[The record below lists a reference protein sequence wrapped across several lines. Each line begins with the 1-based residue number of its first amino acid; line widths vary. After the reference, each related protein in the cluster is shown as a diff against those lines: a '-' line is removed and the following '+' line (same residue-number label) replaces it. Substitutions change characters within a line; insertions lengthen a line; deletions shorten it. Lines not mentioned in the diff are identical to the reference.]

1 MKNINRVDFLK
12 RSNKTLEAIIDM
24 LDKLSD
30 IKLADLDQKRTALV
44 IIDMINGFTKEGALK
59 SSRVEEITPAIAKLS
74 ALCDQKDIQKVVFAD
89 CHTEESPEFMSYPV
103 HCLKGS
109 YESEIVDE
117 IKSIGGYELIEKNS
131 TNGFLEEKF
140 HMWLDKNKQLD
151 TFVLTGDCT
160 DICVLQFALT
170 LKTWFNMKN
179 IKARVIVPIDL
190 VETYDLGMHDAE
202 LMNVMALYNMI
213 INGIE
218 VVKTINAI

>member
-1 MKNINRVDFLK
+1 MKNINRGDFLQK
-12 RSNKTLEAIIDM
+12 SNKTLEAIVDM
-24 LDKLSD
+24 IDKLPD
-30 IKLADLDQKRTALV
+30 INLTDLDQKRTALV
-44 IIDMINGFTKEGALK
+44 IIDMINGFAKEGALK
-59 SSRVEEITPAIAKLS
+59 SSRIEAIAPAIAKLS
-74 ALCDQKDIQKVVFAD
+74 ALCDQLEIQKVAFAD
-89 CHTEESPEFMSYPV
+89 CHPEESPEFASYPV

-109 YESEIVDE
+109 YEAEVVDE
-117 IKSIGGYELIEKNS
+117 IKNIGGYELIEKNS

-140 HMWLDKNKQLD
+140 KMWLVKNKHLD
-151 TFVLTGDCT
+151 TFILTGDCT

-179 IKARVIVPIDL
+179 IKTRVIVPIDF

-218 VVKTINAI
+218 VVKAINDI